1 MAHTSIEN
9 LSPAEREFAEF
20 VQRGDDFYKIELLR
34 HAKSWY
40 KKALDL
46 NFETE
51 KINQKI
57 EDCNKKLASER
68 KITFILMAIAIIATL
83 SYFLL
88 FK

>member
-1 MAHTSIEN
+1 MAHTSTEH
-9 LSPAEREFAEF
+9 LSPAERNFVEL

-40 KKALDL
+40 KKALEL
-46 NFETE
+46 NMETE

-68 KITFILMAIAIIATL
+68 KITFILIAIAIVSFSVYLLL
-83 SYFLL
+83 S
-88 FK
+88 